1 MTSVPPQSGEIFTGN
16 INKFNRAT
24 LARLCAALQLNVTG
38 KGGKNPVKED
48 YLAAAKERVFV
59 SGKNCLGDNPHF
71 AGIQEG
77 SRKSGTVKTSAHKA
91 AEDLAEQS
99 KNQAPVITGANLKLR
114 KMGITT
120 DPVGQTR
127 LLKSGAAKP
136 SASGASRSSSL
147 TALADTDGGEDNEDS
162 SGDERG
168 GHEKKEEEKEEE
180 EEEEEEEEAEGKP
193 KGKTASELVN
203 SIVLLKMTNSANPAD
218 IAEAFVP
225 GMKITKTSMANGTTR
240 HEVDLREL
248 VPVAL
253 QDASMSPIKKDLSGK
268 ISRPGFSAHSKMVLG
283 KVKDF
288 VLPRQPDNT
297 GGEEEEG
304 YEQLKARVN
313 IASLDIDRENEFF
326 SYSLFFQPSEQTG
339 EKSSSAHA
347 GPSTAPVTSLTGAGS
362 DRPKDIANARKNSS
376 LQSAAP
382 ESLIITD
389 QSLEF
394 IRLLARATD
403 TLVKKIV
410 RSDTAADALVNFR
423 EFDTYFQKFKEFTY
437 GKSGYLCSSNYKG
450 TELLESNLPNWRDHC
465 DKKFT
470 KEAIIKAAGLGR
482 TSTNDLHTVFNKG
495 LKLRHSIAE
504 YLKHGGTDSESEAI
518 LLLEAEY
525 ADMSYNAFTSLIQD
539 LHEDANSHKPQVTKG
554 KGKAK
559 QSVKRGRAS
568 SVDAG
573 DDDDAPKEKRR
584 KKSKDGKRK
593 GKEYSKLVEEFDG
606 CRTLREGAM
615 REV

>member
-162 SGDERG
+162 
-168 GHEKKEEEKEEE
+168 KEEKEEE
-180 EEEEEEEEAEGKP
+180 EKEEEEEEEAEGKP
-193 KGKTASELVN
+193 KSKTASELVN

-240 HEVDLREL
+240 HE
-248 VPVAL
+248 
-253 QDASMSPIKKDLSGK
+253 
-268 ISRPGFSAHSKMVLG
+268 
-283 KVKDF
+283 
-288 VLPRQPDNT
+288 
-297 GGEEEEG
+297 
-304 YEQLKARVN
+304 
-313 IASLDIDRENEFF
+313 
-326 SYSLFFQPSEQTG
+326 
-339 EKSSSAHA
+339 
-347 GPSTAPVTSLTGAGS
+347 
-362 DRPKDIANARKNSS
+362 
-376 LQSAAP
+376 
-382 ESLIITD
+382 
-389 QSLEF
+389 
-394 IRLLARATD
+394 
-403 TLVKKIV
+403 
-410 RSDTAADALVNFR
+410 
-423 EFDTYFQKFKEFTY
+423 
-437 GKSGYLCSSNYKG
+437 
-450 TELLESNLPNWRDHC
+450 
-465 DKKFT
+465 
-470 KEAIIKAAGLGR
+470 
-482 TSTNDLHTVFNKG
+482 
-495 LKLRHSIAE
+495 
-504 YLKHGGTDSESEAI
+504 
-518 LLLEAEY
+518 
-525 ADMSYNAFTSLIQD
+525 
-539 LHEDANSHKPQVTKG
+539 
-554 KGKAK
+554 
-559 QSVKRGRAS
+559 
-568 SVDAG
+568 
-573 DDDDAPKEKRR
+573 
-584 KKSKDGKRK
+584 
-593 GKEYSKLVEEFDG
+593 
-606 CRTLREGAM
+606 
-615 REV
+615 